1 MVEHLTIGS
10 FSVAVITFH
19 VQENL
24 ERPRVY
30 FGLQFHRVKV
40 HDDGASMLA
49 SSKYSSWNGKLRAH
63 ILNYIQSRESEVGA
77 G

>member
-10 FSVAVITFH
+10 FSVAVITCH
-19 VQENL
+19 VQGNL

-40 HDDGASMLA
+40 HDGGASVVV
-49 SSKYSSWNGKLRAH
+49 SSKYSSWNGKLRAL
-63 ILNYIQSRESEVGA
+63 ILNYI
-77 G
+77 